1 MAQNCL
7 VYNLLLNPYEGS
19 KNRPKNK
26 INEYFNRHGAFPFF
40 PLLIL
45 FPNGN
50 EWLFF
55 VVSYFLKKYSLVRIN
70 KSWFLLAF

>member
-40 PLLIL
+40 SAAHFVSEWKWMIIFCRFIL
-45 FPNGN
+45 PQ
-50 EWLFF
+50 E
-55 VVSYFLKKYSLVRIN
+55 I
-70 KSWFLLAF
+70 